1 MFHTGVDSAVG
12 LEGLK
17 PSDRYKSN
25 GAPPTNLRK
34 KNEGRR
40 GWRRKKRRRA
50 PPGLNLASATGSI
63 AHVPFLY
70 SVLKNHLKSNG
81 FIFFIWIN
89 LGMPYTHVPHV
100 P

>member
-1 MFHTGVDSAVG
+1 MYVPYRGGFSGG
-12 LEGLK
+12 FG
-17 PSDRYKSN
+17 
-25 GAPPTNLRK
+25 GAQTHPTNLRK

-50 PPGLNLASATGSI
+50 TPGLNPASATGSI

-81 FIFFIWIN
+81 FIFFIWIE
-89 LGMPYTHVPHV
+89 
-100 P
+100 